1 MKTISRR
8 SFIGGSIVVAA
19 AMKYTP
25 AFAADGVDIVDVSG
39 KDPLDR
45 KKMVN
50 DALDALGGIGKFVK
64 KGDFV
69 VLKANAGFAAPVDWG
84 VTTHPDTVA
93 AVAEACINAKAKR
106 VLLVEFPQ
114 GKGMLCLERCGVKA
128 ALEKLKV
135 EIKVLGPNDFQ
146 KVDVKKGVALK
157 SVDVAKD
164 ILSADVVINIPTAKA
179 HNETG
184 VSLALKNNMGLMLDR
199 QAFHQRLD
207 LQQAIADLGTV
218 IPAHLIILDGTRAL
232 LTNGPAGPGETA
244 TPGRIIAGRAIAS
257 VDAYALALARFNG
270 KNLTAA
276 GVRHIKLAGDLG
288 LGQTDVNKL
297 KVKKIA

>member
-8 SFIGGSIVVAA
+8 SFIGGSIVAVA

-25 AFAADGVDIVDVSG
+25 AFAGGAVDIVDVTG
-39 KDPLDR
+39 TDR
-45 KKMVN
+45 KKMVA
-50 DALDALGGIGKFVK
+50 DAIEGLGGIGSFVK

-93 AVAEACINAKAKR
+93 AVAEACLNAKAKR
-106 VLLVEFPQ
+106 VLLVEYPQ

-128 ALEKLKV
+128 ALERLHV
-135 EIKVLGPNDFQ
+135 EIKLLGPNDFQ
-146 KVDVKKGVALK
+146 RTEVKKGVSLK
-157 SVDVAKD
+157 TVDLAKD

-179 HNETG
+179 HGETG
-184 VSLALKNNMGLMLDR
+184 VSLALKNNMGLVRDR
-199 QAFHQRLD
+199 QAFHTQLD

-218 IPAHLIILDGTRAL
+218 APAHLIILDGTRAL

-244 TPGRIIAGRAIAS
+244 TPGRIIAGKAIAS
-257 VDAYALALARFNG
+257 VDAYGLGLARFNG
-270 KNLTAA
+270 KNLTAS

-288 LGQTDVNKL
+288 LGQTDVSKL
-297 KVKKIA
+297 KVKKIP

>member
-1 MKTISRR
+1 MKIISRR
-8 SFIGGSIVVAA
+8 SFIGGSIVAVAA
-19 AMKYTP
+19 MRYTP
-25 AFAADGVDIVDVSG
+25 VLAADAVDIVDVTG

-45 KKMVN
+45 KKMVV

-93 AVAEACINAKAKR
+93 AVAEACLNAKAKR

-135 EIKVLGPNDFQ
+135 EIKLLGPDDFQ

-157 SVDVAKD
+157 SVELSKD

-184 VSLALKNNMGLMLDR
+184 VSLALKNNMGLIRDR
-199 QAFHQRLD
+199 QAFHTQLD
-207 LQQAIADLGTV
+207 LQQAIADLATV
-218 IPAHLIILDGTRAL
+218 ASSHLVIVDGTRAL
-232 LTNGPAGPGETA
+232 LTNGPAGPGETS
-244 TPGRIIAGRAIAS
+244 TPCRIIAGKAIAS
-257 VDAYALALARFNG
+257 VDAYALGLARFNG

-276 GVRHIKLAGDLG
+276 GVRHIMLAGELG
-288 LGQTDVNKL
+288 LGQTDVSKL
-297 KVKKIA
+297 KVKKIG